1 MEINPQPSLIN
12 GELHIVYKTRLAG
25 IAGVSGERVVRAS
38 HAGEEFRS
46 GRGECVVRKSVA
58 STSCAF
64 QS

>member
-25 IAGVSGERVVRAS
+25 IAGVSGE
-38 HAGEEFRS
+38 EFRS